1 MALDATIVEVPKP
14 PAGRLPFLLL
24 LARVVSNP
32 VASWGRDFYQEP
44 IVVYDEFG
52 LQTVFV
58 MDPELIQAVLL
69 DDIDSFSKSPI
80 YKHVLG
86 EGGGE
91 GVLIAE
97 GERWR
102 WQRRL
107 LAPLFR
113 AEEVTAY
120 VPAFVSACAPPLA
133 TLGKLGSGLAS
144 ADPYRC
150 RRCHSAGSRGHG
162 ARRRSPGGGS
172 PARRCGGNG
181 LSAADRVEGGLR
193 LAEIARLDA
202 ASRPFAHG
210 ESEPRLARGRRPRAR
225 RTKGQGRRRQ
235 RLGKSAGGGAGSG
248 HRRSDAGQPDHR

>member
-14 PAGRLPFLLL
+14 PAGRLPFLML

-32 VASWGRDFYQEP
+32 VASWGRDFYEEP

-58 MDPELIQAVLL
+58 VDPELIQAVLL

-102 WQRRL
+102 C
-107 LAPLFR
+107 
-113 AEEVTAY
+113 V
-120 VPAFVSACAPPLA
+120 
-133 TLGKLGSGLAS
+133 
-144 ADPYRC
+144 
-150 RRCHSAGSRGHG
+150 
-162 ARRRSPGGGS
+162 
-172 PARRCGGNG
+172 
-181 LSAADRVEGGLR
+181 
-193 LAEIARLDA
+193 IARLSHFSEHAKPDSA
-202 ASRPFAHG
+202 AI
-210 ESEPRLARGRRPRAR
+210 RA
-225 RTKGQGRRRQ
+225 TEL
-235 RLGKSAGGGAGSG
+235 LGKTERMFVDVTEGSG
-248 HRRSDAGQPDHR
+248 PAGEVSQLRSYTLEELRELRAVMVDGVRPGQVAIEAPAAVVVEVEARVIDDEDAGAHAREEEDDGGNQGIHDSLV